1 MNFGLTVL
9 YIKNHEKSNSAE
21 NYQPIMCLSLMWK
34 LLTVMITDKMHN
46 YAKKEQLIFD
56 GQKGCRIGSRG
67 TTEQLLTGK
76 NVLKY

>member
-1 MNFGLTVL
+1 
-9 YIKNHEKSNSAE
+9 
-21 NYQPIMCLSLMWK
+21 MCLSLMWK